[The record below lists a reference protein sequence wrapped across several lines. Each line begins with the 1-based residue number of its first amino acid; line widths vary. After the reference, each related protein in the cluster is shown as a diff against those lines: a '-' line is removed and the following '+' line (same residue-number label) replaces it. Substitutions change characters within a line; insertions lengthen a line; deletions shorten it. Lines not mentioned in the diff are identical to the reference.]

1 MLLLYN
7 NGYKSEELL
16 QFKISI
22 YANVLTTMKL
32 LCESLFEQQQ
42 QQKQEMNSQL
52 QKILFFDNE
61 TNEKM
66 AKSLL
71 DLLESQANSIV
82 LHADRIYDEKMSEIV
97 EKLWNDSR
105 VRQMFE
111 DHASDLHIFDG
122 AIHFMSDLARLR
134 PPSYIPTSE
143 DVLYCRRKT
152 TGVVEFKFTHDQYM
166 YNLIDVGGYILHD

>member
-32 LCESLFEQQQ
+32 LCESLLKQQQ